1 MKDYMKIKLLKP
13 ENTFS
18 INRNKYFNLLYS
30 MLERET
36 ETQAFEA
43 WAMIEDYK
51 NDYLEKRFNR
61 TQRNHLIMQAVF
73 NYFIL
78 KQRIKD
84 GELPVFM
91 SFRFYANELNYT
103 ESEYI

>member
-1 MKDYMKIKLLKP
+1 
-13 ENTFS
+13 
-18 INRNKYFNLLYS
+18 

-51 NDYLEKRFNR
+51 YDYLENR
-61 TQRNHLIMQAVF
+61 LNRSERNYLITQVVF

-78 KQRIKD
+78 QQKIKD
-84 GELPVFM
+84 GDLPVFM
-91 SFRFYANELNYT
+91 SFRFFSNELNYT
-103 ESEYI
+103 ESEYSWCLL

>member
-1 MKDYMKIKLLKP
+1 MTNI
-13 ENTFS
+13 F
-18 INRNKYFNLLYS
+18 NRNKYFNLLYS

-51 NDYLEKRFNR
+51 YDYLEKRLNR
-61 TQRNHLIMQAVF
+61 SERNYLITQVVF

-78 KQRIKD
+78 KQRIKN